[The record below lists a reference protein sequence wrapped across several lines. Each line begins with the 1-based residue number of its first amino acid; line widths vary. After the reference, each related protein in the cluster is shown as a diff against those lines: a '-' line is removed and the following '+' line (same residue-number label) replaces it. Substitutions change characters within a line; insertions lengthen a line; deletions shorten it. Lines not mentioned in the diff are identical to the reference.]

1 MTAGTCGRFCLRS
14 NQPMYGW
21 WFSKLDVKSYAT
33 VDELLACEVRRYVI
47 FCILTILHILHVQ
60 YVFAY
65 SAYVIC
71 FCIFVINWT
80 RRETF
85 ADLVCAR
92 LRLDGVTSKN
102 VKLFGE
108 GFLNLVDHFFWHL
121 PFASMKQAH
130 SVRQK
135 ANVTEEN
142 WETRWNQIIDEH
154 QTGP

>member
-47 FCILTILHILHVQ
+47 FCMFNMFLHILHIL

-65 SAYVIC
+65 LLSIGLGGK
-71 FCIFVINWT
+71 
-80 RRETF
+80 RLLD
-85 ADLVCAR
+85 DLVCAR

-108 GFLNLVDHFFWHL
+108 GFLNLVDHYFWHL

-135 ANVTEEN
+135 AT
-142 WETRWNQIIDEH
+142 
-154 QTGP
+154 